1 MYINFPMISQ
11 LTTNQKG
18 MLLGLGGYTAF
29 AFSDTAVKYIA
40 PHYPALQVM
49 SIQTS
54 LAGILLILCS
64 HFLGGWQGWNTR
76 RELPIHIMRAV
87 MNVGCSLLVF
97 TSFIMLSLA
106 NVYAMIFA
114 KPFFAALIA
123 IFIYKEYVS
132 AKRWGAII
140 IGFLGVLVILQPSA
154 TSLKVELLLPL
165 TAAVFIALMFVS
177 ARSLKS
183 CSPFI
188 LAFYPM
194 FGTFLFTLPFVLFFG
209 MPDFRIFITT
219 GELEFVSF
227 KPIPLEH
234 APFFFLIALLS
245 GTGILCVSLA
255 FRIAQAATVAP
266 FLYTEMIW
274 GILFGY
280 LIFSD
285 IPDIWMLFGTAIII
299 SSGLYLIFN
308 EGQRLKAPMP
318 DNV

>member
-1 MYINFPMISQ
+1 
-11 LTTNQKG
+11 

-49 SIQTS
+49 CIQTA
-54 LAGILLILCS
+54 LAGALLILCS
-64 HFLGGWQGWNTR
+64 RFLGGWQGWSTR
-76 RELPIHIMRAV
+76 HELPIHIMRAV

-123 IFIYKEYVS
+123 IFIYKELVS
-132 AKRWGAII
+132 ARRWAAIFT
-140 IGFLGVLVILQPSA
+140 GFFGVLVILQPSA
-154 TSLKVELLLPL
+154 ATLKVEMLLPL
-165 TAAVFIALMFVS
+165 CAAFLVAIMFVS

-188 LAFYPM
+188 LAFYPV
-194 FGTFLFTLPFVLFFG
+194 FGTFLCTLPFVLIFG

-219 GELEFVSF
+219 GELELVSF

-234 APFFFLIALLS
+234 APFFFLVALLS

-255 FRIAQAATVAP
+255 FRIAQTATVAP

-285 IPDIWMLFGTAIII
+285 IPDIWMLIGTAIII
-299 SSGLYLIFN
+299 ASGLYLIFN
-308 EGQRLKAPMP
+308 EGQRLKAPVVE
-318 DNV
+318 NV